1 MKNLKKIKIILPIAV
16 VTIIG
21 ISILNWIVNIN
32 GPKKITP
39 QKNLYTIRIN
49 NKIDSI
55 IKMPIN
61 NFCPKIYKEIQYEI
75 NEFHNQ
81 KFLGT
86 SASDN
91 NQWQDILL
99 KNLYSAYASKFT
111 SQAYFTFKKSE
122 WNTDDLKFISSE
134 LQMLRSSTYLDK
146 NSPIANS
153 FNLIYEIILK
163 YNEINIFI
171 FNCNHYNYSNYG
183 LNIQFPDM
191 KDKIQKANN
200 YLKNRL
206 DNIYVNNCS
215 SLKVGLKNVP
225 NKLFEKQVNYLIKKI
240 NENGPRY
247 NEISS
252 QAEFI
257 NLIYSPLSLE
267 LESLNNDTYGI
278 NENTFQIGKNKLDD
292 LLTNFNNEATDHYN

>member
-1 MKNLKKIKIILPIAV
+1 MPIAV
-16 VTIIG
+16 VAIIG
-21 ISILNWIVNIN
+21 FSVWNWIINIDK
-32 GPKKITP
+32 PKNITP

-61 NFCPKIYKEIQYEI
+61 IFCPKFYKEIQYEI

-99 KNLYSAYASKFT
+99 KNLYSAYVSKFT

-122 WNTDDLKFISSE
+122 WKTDDLKFISSE

-146 NSPIANS
+146 NSSIANS
-153 FNLIYEIILK
+153 FNLINAILFKYYEI
-163 YNEINIFI
+163 NFFI
-171 FNCNHYNYSNYG
+171 INCNSFTYSNYD
-183 LNIQFPDM
+183 LNIQFPNM
-191 KDKIQKANN
+191 NDKIQKANN

-225 NKLFEKQVNYLIKKI
+225 NKLFEKHVFYLTRKI
-240 NENGPRY
+240 DENGPRY
-247 NEISS
+247 T
-252 QAEFI
+252 EFETQLEFS
-257 NLIYSPLSLE
+257 NSIYSPLKLE
-267 LESLNNDTYGI
+267 LDALNNDTYGI
-278 NENTFQIGKNKLDD
+278 NENTFQTEYTKLDE
-292 LLTNFNNEATDHYN
+292 LLSTYNRNAFNHRF